1 MRLQPRAGDD
11 SNRQFPMPTACKLK
25 ATAAAPEKHA
35 AVALGGLLPTCCKSA
50 ALLLLPSGPEEWWN
64 VASGRPNIQ
73 RHEGEE
79 GQAREKK
86 TRKPCMKSQTM
97 ERQGQRQEGL
107 GQGQAVSNEELNQ
120 KGIVTV
126 GERWY
131 CWMTFGN
138 EAETHCARIK
148 SVENEY
154 F

>member
-1 MRLQPRAGDD
+1 
-11 SNRQFPMPTACKLK
+11 
-25 ATAAAPEKHA
+25 
-35 AVALGGLLPTCCKSA
+35 
-50 ALLLLPSGPEEWWN
+50 
-64 VASGRPNIQ
+64 
-73 RHEGEE
+73 
-79 GQAREKK
+79 
-86 TRKPCMKSQTM
+86 MKSQTM